1 MTVCGSGR
9 ARKLKSD
16 YDLTVAAV
24 DIGHQNLAETGVKR
38 ATAASTAAV
47 AAATTAPA
55 DDAAAASEPTA
66 AAAASVASLTSAARQ
81 FVT

>member
-16 YDLTVAAV
+16 YDLNVAAV

-55 DDAAAASEPTA
+55 DDAAAAS
-66 AAAASVASLTSAARQ
+66 VASLTSAARQ

>member
-16 YDLTVAAV
+16 YDLNVAAV
-24 DIGHQNLAETGVKR
+24 DIGHQNLVETGVKR
-38 ATAASTAAV
+38 ATAAGGTAASTA
-47 AAATTAPA
+47 
-55 DDAAAASEPTA
+55 TA